1 MAMLDIMKFKM
12 LHMQN
17 AGLMHEGT
25 FTKAYHCLVIIKWI
39 PQLRVT
45 FGVEYC
51 NKLFEIEQ
59 KIASLSVEEKYK
71 KRQEDSKPII
81 EDFFKWV
88 NTTLSTKIVVN
99 NKLKKAL
106 VYAQNQE
113 KELCE
118 FLKDGRIPLSNN
130 IAERCIRPFA
140 VHRKNWIF
148 ADTPEGAKTNATF
161 YSLIESAKINNLNVT
176 SSTTTFHLLLT

>member
-1 MAMLDIMKFKM
+1 MDMLDIMKFKM

-25 FTKAYHCLVIIKWI
+25 FTKAYPCLVIIKWI

-51 NKLFEIEQ
+51 NKLFEIEE

-106 VYAQNQE
+106 VYVQNQE

-118 FLKDGRIPLSNN
+118 FLNDGRIPLSNN
-130 IAERCIRPFA
+130 IALCRQ
-140 VHRKNWIF
+140 KNY
-148 ADTPEGAKTNATF
+148 ADILSTILYFIGIS
-161 YSLIESAKINNLNVT
+161 YLNYRHN
-176 SSTTTFHLLLT
+176 HL